1 MSKDI
6 HFLRIP
12 NKDDDGFAKVL
23 NALFVN
29 IEDAYL
35 HSMKPILTT
44 TEINVML
51 QDGSVT
57 KSSTFDPQ
65 SIIQFYRSFLK
76 DLRNWEVG
84 DVQETTGELN
94 RIYCQI
100 SANVDNYTIKGFF
113 GIQFNILPYYK
124 PDKQVIRIQKELLD
138 LSTEN
143 STLLESVAD
152 IGNQT
157 IKQELKNMSL
167 DDLEFEDLFERLLQN
182 QELVGNLED
191 KIKNIERK
199 YPQLEGAEKKRNSL
213 IYELNNLIIKVY
225 QASPI
230 LLDYNRLMQGEE
242 GIIVYFDIEPKA
254 DLKGKNSSKLVN
266 LARMKAP
273 AMEEISELLKE
284 ISSSLSKKSS

>member
-1 MSKDI
+1 M
-6 HFLRIP
+6 RIP

-35 HSMKPILTT
+35 HSMKPNLTT

-182 QELVGNLED
+182 QELVGNLEG

-273 AMEEISELLKE
+273 ATEEISELLKE

>member
-1 MSKDI
+1 
-6 HFLRIP
+6 
-12 NKDDDGFAKVL
+12 
-23 NALFVN
+23 
-29 IEDAYL
+29 
-35 HSMKPILTT
+35 
-44 TEINVML
+44 
-51 QDGSVT
+51 
-57 KSSTFDPQ
+57 
-65 SIIQFYRSFLK
+65 IQFYRSFLK

-94 RIYCQI
+94 RIYSQI

>member
-1 MSKDI
+1 M
-6 HFLRIP
+6 RIP
-12 NKDDDGFAKVL
+12 NKDNDGFAKVL
-23 NALFVN
+23 NAHFVN
-29 IEDAYL
+29 IENAYL
-35 HSMKPILTT
+35 CSMKPILTT

-84 DVQETTGELN
+84 DIQETTGELN

-100 SANVDNYTIKGFF
+100 SANLDNYTIKGFF

-124 PDKQVIRIQKELLD
+124 ADKQVIQIQKELLD

-143 STLLESVAD
+143 STLLESVAN

-167 DDLEFEDLFERLLQN
+167 DDLEFGDLFERLLEN
-182 QELVGNLED
+182 QELIGNLEE
-191 KIKNIERK
+191 KMKNIEKK

-213 IYELNNLIIKVY
+213 IYELNDLIIKVY
-225 QASPI
+225 QVSPI
-230 LLDYNRLMQGEE
+230 LIDYNRLMQGEE
-242 GIIVYFDIEPKA
+242 GIIVYFDIEPKV
-254 DLKGKNSSKLVN
+254 DPKGKNSSKLVN

-273 AMEEISELLKE
+273 AKKEISDLLKE
-284 ISSSLSKKSS
+284 ISSSLSKKRL

>member
-1 MSKDI
+1 
-6 HFLRIP
+6 LRIP
-12 NKDDDGFAKVL
+12 NKDNDGFGKVL

-35 HSMKPILTT
+35 RSMKPILTT

-65 SIIQFYRSFLK
+65 STIQFYRSFLK
-76 DLRNWEVG
+76 DLQNWEVG
-84 DVQETTGELN
+84 DIQETTGELN
-94 RIYCQI
+94 RIFCQI
-100 SANVDNYTIKGFF
+100 SANLDNYTIKGFF

-124 PDKQVIRIQKELLD
+124 PDKQVIQIQKELLD

-143 STLLESVAD
+143 STLLESVAN

-167 DDLEFEDLFERLLQN
+167 DDLEFGDLFERLLDN
-182 QELVGNLED
+182 QELVGNLEK
-191 KIKNIERK
+191 KIKSIERK

-213 IYELNNLIIKVY
+213 FYELNNLIIKVY
-225 QASPI
+225 QVSPI
-230 LLDYNRLMQGEE
+230 LIDYNRLMQGEE
-242 GIIVYFDIEPKA
+242 GIIVYFDIEPRA
-254 DLKGKNSSKLVN
+254 DPKGKNSSKVVN

-273 AMEEISELLKE
+273 AKKEISDLFKE
-284 ISSSLSKKSS
+284 ISSLLSKKRS